1 MNRSIILS
9 HESKLVLW
17 SFFQVCQRNLWHSR
31 SLAKSIFLL
40 VIVLPLIA
48 IINTYRAQAQIA
60 PAPDGTGTL
69 VTPNGNRIDISGG
82 QLSGDKANLFHSFT
96 QFGLNAEQ
104 IANFLTNPSIQNIL
118 GRIVG
123 GDPSVINGLIQVTG
137 GNSNLFL
144 MNPAGIVFGPN
155 ASLNVTGAFTATTAN
170 GIGFGSNWFSASGPN
185 NYTALV
191 GNPSTFNFSMSQPG
205 AIINAANLTLGEG
218 QNLTLLGGTVA
229 STGTVSAPGGQIMIS
244 AVPGE
249 KLVRLS
255 QTGSPL
261 SLEFQPLPQSG
272 NQPQAWNLPIL
283 SLPQLLTAGGGG
295 NANKLTV
302 NNDGTVQISGSGI
315 AVGTGDVAAGNV
327 TAKTATLWAN
337 RNLTLVESQLRTTGD
352 LNLLAQDTVQ
362 VRDSVANSFIA
373 QAGEKLYLQG
383 NQSVD
388 IFALNHP
395 ASGLFSSGDMVL
407 RSSNT
412 VGGDAHFT
420 ADGNFRIEKLDGNL
434 GGLFSPYDPVV
445 RASGDVSFQS
455 YTGASLH
462 ILARGSVNIPDGVT
476 ITARETLEQPFIN
489 ENVTLSDG
497 TTISINGNR
506 QPTLDIRAGT
516 IAIGTPPGISGS
528 TAGFSPGA
536 PDTSGTETSADIT
549 IGNITVTNDQGN
561 RGVVFLTNQYNPNTS
576 LPGGSITTG
585 QINASGGSVT
595 IDARNNIRTP
605 GISTRSDNSCCQI
618 RNIKLISTAGDI
630 NVSQG
635 TLDSS
640 STGYGGGA
648 IALNANGN
656 ITTGNITST
665 GGDLAY
671 IDGNTNNGTITITS
685 NSGFVNVGNLTSTG
699 ANEGGAITLNAN
711 SNITTNNIDTSG
723 SSGGTISIS
732 SNAGTVNVTG
742 TVNSSSTAGYGGGAI
757 ALDAGGD
764 ITTNV
769 IRTGSDGGVNKADV
783 SITSRNGSISINN
796 PDSDGNSVV
805 GRSITLNAPGALRV
819 AGSLNARR
827 DGQGNAGNITIGR
840 TLVPSS
846 ITVGTISTRN
856 RGDEGGGGNIEITTS
871 GTFNATGA
879 FSISDGLPVNSIAPN
894 SVSISSEA
902 FSDSGGTIN
911 ITANGGITTGAGIA
925 SNSRSSGNG
934 GNITLTSNNGA
945 INTGTG
951 TLNSS
956 SGGTGG
962 AIALNANSNIT
973 TGDINSDSG
982 GNGGGAI
989 AITSNT
995 GSVSVGNLDSSSN
1008 DNGGVIAL
1016 NANSNITTGNI
1027 DTSGFSAGGAVTINS
1042 GGNVRVNSINTR
1054 GTYFLSSPGG
1064 SVNITANGV
1073 IQGTGV
1079 IPSAGEFSSVP
1090 ANTTIFTQGTTPGTI
1105 SIQHSGGTDNVPFSV
1120 GDAAVNG
1127 TAGAI
1132 NAGGSS
1138 VISASPVNRFPV
1150 LPNGGRGT
1158 PNESLINIT
1167 SVNSPPTLTA
1177 TSLSISGQKNLPFT
1191 ITYADLNPV
1200 INDVNG
1206 DNRVIRIDSIPA
1218 GTLRRNGNDV
1228 VAGSILSPGDRLE
1241 YTPQQGATG
1250 NVNVFTISASD
1261 GVSSSTPS
1269 NITVNFVNTPPTLTA
1284 NSQLTGATANQP
1296 LTITYSDLNPR
1307 VNDVNGDRTFVR
1319 IDAIPAGT
1327 LRRNG
1332 NDVVAGTI
1340 LSPNDRLEYIPPQNA
1355 TGSNVNALIIS
1366 ASDGDLSSPQIPIN
1380 VQVAPVT
1387 LPRPEDPGNIQRNTP
1402 PTVAPTLPGGNPTP
1416 LVALDP
1422 AVAGIDDKFTNQFAS
1437 HLGLEPRSERQR
1449 RISLEETRDILL
1461 KIEKETGV
1469 KPAIIYVSFAPS
1481 GGNETSLQT
1490 EQDTDQLDLLIVTRK
1505 GAPIRKS
1512 VPTAKRAE
1520 VLQVAQQLRYAVNEE
1535 ESTDNND
1542 YLAPAQQLYKWMVEP
1557 LEAELK
1563 AKGINNLLFIT
1574 DEGLRSV
1581 PLAALHDGKQFLVE
1595 KYSVGFTPSLYLT
1608 DTRYVSIK
1616 NSQVL
1621 AMGASKFQDQAPP
1634 LPAVPQE
1641 LSIVAQDIWRGKF
1654 FLNQNF
1660 TLNNLKSL
1668 RKYQP
1673 YGIIHLATHGKF
1685 EAGTLDNSYIQLWDS
1700 KLRLSQLRDL
1710 ELDNPTVELLV
1721 LSACETASGKGY
1733 EEAELGFGGVA
1744 AKAGVKTALA
1754 SLWEVSDAG
1763 TLGLMTEFYKNL
1775 KTAPIKAEALR
1786 QAQIAMLK
1794 GQVRLENGQLRTSL
1808 RGVSLPSESP
1818 DAKRQKVLTHPFYW
1832 AAFTM
1837 IGSPW

>member
-1 MNRSIILS
+1 
-9 HESKLVLW
+9 
-17 SFFQVCQRNLWHSR
+17 
-31 SLAKSIFLL
+31 
-40 VIVLPLIA
+40 VIVLPLIGV
-48 IINTYRAQAQIA
+48 INTHRAQAQIA
-60 PAPDGTGTL
+60 PVPDGTGTI

-170 GIGFGSNWFSASGPN
+170 GIGFGSDWFSASGTN

-191 GNPSTFNFSMSQPG
+191 GNPSTFSFSMSQPG
-205 AIINAANLTLGEG
+205 AIINAGNLTVGEG
-218 QNLTLLGGTVA
+218 QNLTLLGGTVV
-229 STGTVSAPGGQIMIS
+229 STGTASAPGGQITIS

-255 QTGSPL
+255 QSGSPL

-272 NQPQAWNLPIL
+272 NQPQTWNLPIL

-302 NNDGTVQISGSGI
+302 NTDGTVQISGSGI
-315 AVGTGDVAAGNV
+315 AVGTGDVTAGNV

-337 RNLTLVESQLRTTGD
+337 RNLSLVESQLRTTGD
-352 LNLLAQDTVQ
+352 LNLLAQDTVR
-362 VRDSVANSFIA
+362 VRDSVANPFIA
-373 QAGEKLYLQG
+373 QAGGKLYLQG

-395 ASGLFSSGDMVL
+395 ASGLFSSGDTVL

-420 ADGNFRIEKLDGNL
+420 TGGNFRIEKLDGNL

-445 RASGDVSFQS
+445 RANGDVSFQS

-462 ILARGSVNIPDGVT
+462 ILAGGSVNIPGGVT
-476 ITARETLEQPFIN
+476 ITGIENSKTPANFIRENI
-489 ENVTLSDG
+489 TLSDG
-497 TTISINGNR
+497 TPISIDGSR

-516 IAIGTPPGISGS
+516 TAFGTSGILGS
-528 TAGFSPGA
+528 TGGFSPGA
-536 PDTSGTETSADIT
+536 PNTGGTGTSANIT
-549 IGNITVTNDQGN
+549 IGSITNDG
-561 RGVVFLTNQYNPNTS
+561 GVVFLTNQYNPNTS
-576 LPGGSITTG
+576 LPRGSISTG

-595 IDARNNIRTP
+595 IDAWNNITTT
-605 GISTRSDNSCCQI
+605 GISTSNFYS
-618 RNIKLISTAGDI
+618 NGGIKLISTAGDI

-640 STGYGGGA
+640 STGYGGSA
-648 IALNANGN
+648 ISLNANGN
-656 ITTGNITST
+656 ITTGNITSS
-665 GGDLAY
+665 GGDSGGVIA
-671 IDGNTNNGTITITS
+671 ITS
-685 NSGFVNVGNLTSTG
+685 NTGAVNVGNLTSSS
-699 ANEGGAITLNAN
+699 AFRNGGAITLNAN
-711 SNITTNNIDTSG
+711 GNITTSNITT
-723 SSGGTISIS
+723 
-732 SNAGTVNVTG
+732 
-742 TVNSSSTAGYGGGAI
+742 
-757 ALDAGGD
+757 
-764 ITTNV
+764 
-769 IRTGSDGGVNKADV
+769 
-783 SITSRNGSISINN
+783 
-796 PDSDGNSVV
+796 
-805 GRSITLNAPGALRV
+805 
-819 AGSLNARR
+819 
-827 DGQGNAGNITIGR
+827 
-840 TLVPSS
+840 
-846 ITVGTISTRN
+846 
-856 RGDEGGGGNIEITTS
+856 
-871 GTFNATGA
+871 
-879 FSISDGLPVNSIAPN
+879 
-894 SVSISSEA
+894 
-902 FSDSGGTIN
+902 
-911 ITANGGITTGAGIA
+911 
-925 SNSRSSGNG
+925 
-934 GNITLTSNNGA
+934 
-945 INTGTG
+945 
-951 TLNSS
+951 
-956 SGGTGG
+956 
-962 AIALNANSNIT
+962 SNINDT
-973 TGDINSDSG
+973 DS
-982 GNGGGAI
+982 NDGGAI

-995 GSVSVGNLDSSSN
+995 GAVNVGNLTSSSSR
-1008 DNGGVIAL
+1008 DGGAIAL

-1027 DTSGFSAGGAVTINS
+1027 DTSGFSAGGAVTVNS
-1042 GGNVRVNSINTR
+1042 GGNVRFNSINTR
-1054 GTYFLSSPGG
+1054 GTYFSSSPGG
-1064 SVNITANGV
+1064 NVNITANGV
-1073 IQGTGV
+1073 IQGTGI

-1090 ANTTIFTQGTTPGTI
+1090 ANTTIFTQGTTPGNI
-1105 SIQHSGGTDNVPFSV
+1105 SIQHSGGSENVPFSV
-1120 GDAAVNG
+1120 GDATVNG

-1132 NAGGSS
+1132 NAGEDS

-1167 SVNSPPTLTA
+1167 SVNSPPTLAA
-1177 TSLSISGQKNLPFT
+1177 TSPSISGQKNQPFT

-1200 INDVNG
+1200 VNDVNG

-1228 VAGSILSPGDRLE
+1228 VAGTILSPGDRLE

-1261 GVSSSTPS
+1261 GVSSSTPT
-1269 NITVNFVNTPPTLTA
+1269 NISVNFVNTPPTLEA
-1284 NSQLTGATANQP
+1284 NSQLTGATVNQP
-1296 LTITYSDLNPR
+1296 LTINFADLNPR
-1307 VNDVNGDRTFVR
+1307 VNDINGDRTFIR

-1355 TGSNVNALIIS
+1355 TGSNVNAFIIS
-1366 ASDGDLSSPQIPIN
+1366 ANDGELSSPQIPIN

-1422 AVAGIDDKFTNQFAS
+1422 AVAGIDEKFTNQFAS
-1437 HLGLEPRSERQR
+1437 YLGLEPGSERQR

-1481 GGNETSLQT
+1481 VGNETSLQT
-1490 EQDTDQLDLLIVTRK
+1490 QQDTDQLDLLIVTAK

-1512 VPTAKRAE
+1512 LPAAKRAE

-1535 ESTDNND
+1535 PTTDDND
-1542 YLAPAQQLYKWMVEP
+1542 YLAPAQQLYKWMVAP

-1581 PLAALHDGKQFLVE
+1581 PLAVLHDGKQFLVE
-1595 KYSVGFTPSLYLT
+1595 KYSVGFTPSLNLT

-1621 AMGASKFQDQAPP
+1621 AMGASRFQDLRP

-1660 TLNNLKSL
+1660 TFNNLKSL

-1685 EAGTLDNSYIQLWDS
+1685 AAGTLDNSFIQLWNS
-1700 KLRLSQLRDL
+1700 KLSLSQLREL
-1710 ELDNPTVELLV
+1710 ELNNPTVELLV
-1721 LSACETASGKGY
+1721 LSACETALGEGY
-1733 EEAELGFGGVA
+1733 EEAELGFGGFA

-1775 KTAPIKAEALR
+1775 RTAPIKAEALR

-1808 RGVSLPSESP
+1808 RGVSLPPESP